1 MARFI
6 TNEFGDRSTAL
17 LSRKA
22 SAPVTKI
29 PTKQPGYLRT
39 WSTLYLL
46 VSLLAGCNDNN
57 PPDTPTTKTVT
68 ANVITVH
75 PATLPLFDVVPGN
88 IVSDGRT
95 DVASRITG
103 FIRQLD
109 VREGQVVKR
118 GDLLVRLDAADVD
131 AAITQARAGVQA
143 AQQVWQDAQH
153 DVRQNAQLAPA
164 GAISEDVLR
173 KSRVQEQTT
182 HAALEQAQSALKAAL
197 AQRDYV
203 SIVSPVT
210 GVIVSVARRSGEL
223 AVPGVPL
230 LTIESREVL
239 LFKAFIPEHNLSLLK
254 PGDAIAVRIDAL
266 GDMPVAGK
274 IRGIVPSADGVTR
287 RYEVDV
293 ELPHDDRL
301 LPGMFG
307 RVEIQLGK
315 QPTITVPR
323 TAVVRRGGLDGVF
336 VLQNGVA
343 RFRWLR
349 TGRVTGESIAVTA
362 GLSEGEVILALVPD
376 TVYDGTP
383 VQVKENSK

>member
-1 MARFI
+1 MAHFF

-22 SAPVTKI
+22 SALVTKI

-39 WSTLYLL
+39 WLALYLL

-57 PPDTPTTKTVT
+57 QPDTPTTKTVT

-75 PATLPLFDVVPGN
+75 PVTLPLFDAVPGN

-95 DVASRITG
+95 DVASRMTG

-109 VREGQVVKR
+109 VREGQEVKL
-118 GDLLVRLDAADVD
+118 GDLLVRLDSSGVD
-131 AAITQARAGVQA
+131 AAIEQARAGVHA
-143 AQQVWQDAQH
+143 AQKVWQDAQQ
-153 DVRQNAQLAPA
+153 DVQQNTLLVPA
-164 GAISEDVLR
+164 GAISKDALR
-173 KSRVQEQTT
+173 KSKVLEQTT
-182 HAALEQAQSALKAAL
+182 HAALEQAQSALKAAQ
-197 AQRDYV
+197 AQRNYV
-203 SIVSPVT
+203 SIVSPVS
-210 GVIVSVARRSGEL
+210 GVIVSVARRRGEL

-230 LTIESREVL
+230 LTIESRDVL
-239 LFKAFIPEHNLSLLK
+239 LFKAFVPENNLSLLK
-254 PGDAIAVRIDAL
+254 PGDAIAVRIDVL
-266 GDMPVAGK
+266 GDMPVVGK

-293 ELPHDDRL
+293 VLPHDDRL

-307 RVEIQLGK
+307 RVELPLGK
-315 QPTITVPR
+315 QTTITVPR

-336 VLQNGVA
+336 LLQNGVA

-362 GLSEGEVILALVPD
+362 GLSEGEVILIRVPD

>member
-230 LTIESREVL
+230 LTVESREVL

-287 RYEVDV
+287 RYEFDV